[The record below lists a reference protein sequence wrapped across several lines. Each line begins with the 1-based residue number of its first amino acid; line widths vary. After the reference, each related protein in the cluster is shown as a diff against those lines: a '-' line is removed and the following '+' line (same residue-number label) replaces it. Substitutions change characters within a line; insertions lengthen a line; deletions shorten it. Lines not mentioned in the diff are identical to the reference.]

1 MQDAAFLL
9 PPHSSL
15 LEPIGGC
22 PPDDYMIPRSYLAGL
37 ILSNDGTSPNTVLD
51 ISAGQCVDS
60 TNAFVIN
67 LAAFTKSTGG
77 SWAAGSGSNG
87 MGTGLT
93 IANSTWYHVF
103 AIIKGGNPD
112 VYFDTSVTAAN
123 APAGTTAFR
132 RIGSFLTN
140 GSAQIIAF
148 TQNGDEF
155 AWVTTVED
163 VNTATWS
170 TGPTLQTLTV
180 PTGVRVNAL
189 FGVFALYVSA
199 GRALIVYPPDAGS
212 GSGAT
217 IVNVQPASTASA
229 GLANI
234 RTNGSAQIGLV
245 GGANGGATYS
255 INTYGWIDTR
265 GRDA

>member
-103 AIIKGGNPD
+103 AIIKGQSGRLFRH
-112 VYFDTSVTAAN
+112 VGHRRKRARWHYSV
-123 APAGTTAFR
+123 PAHWLIPYER
-132 RIGSFLTN
+132 L
-140 GSAQIIAF
+140 SA
-148 TQNGDEF
+148 DHRLHSE
-155 AWVTTVED
+155 
-163 VNTATWS
+163 
-170 TGPTLQTLTV
+170 
-180 PTGVRVNAL
+180 R
-189 FGVFALYVSA
+189 
-199 GRALIVYPPDAGS
+199 
-212 GSGAT
+212 
-217 IVNVQPASTASA
+217 
-229 GLANI
+229 
-234 RTNGSAQIGLV
+234 
-245 GGANGGATYS
+245 
-255 INTYGWIDTR
+255 
-265 GRDA
+265 